1 MFCTMM
7 WTLPV
12 LVLGLVVHGIHVL
25 GLVAL
30 VVRDLGLVVFV
41 VPVLAGYLCDLC
53 DHWHAVLITVL
64 ITVSD

>member
-1 MFCTMM
+1 MCCTMM

-12 LVLGLVVHGIHVL
+12 LVL

-41 VPVLAGYLCDLC
+41 DPCNLYV
-53 DHWHAVLITVL
+53 HWHAVLITVL

>member
-41 VPVLAGYLCDLC
+41 VPVLAGQLCDQ
-53 DHWHAVLITVL
+53 
-64 ITVSD
+64 SF

>member
-30 VVRDLGLVVFV
+30 VVRDLGLVVSV
-41 VPVLAGYLCDLC
+41 VPVVAG
-53 DHWHAVLITVL
+53 
-64 ITVSD
+64 

>member
-1 MFCTMM
+1 MM

-12 LVLGLVVHGIHVL
+12 LVL

-41 VPVLAGYLCDLC
+41 DPCNLYV
-53 DHWHAVLITVL
+53 HWHAVLITVL

>member
-30 VVRDLGLVVFV
+30 VVRDLSLVVFV
-41 VPVLAGYLCDLC
+41 VLVLVGQRCDLC
-53 DHWHAVLITVL
+53 VPLHSVLITVL

>member
-1 MFCTMM
+1 MM

-41 VPVLAGYLCDLC
+41 VPVLAG
-53 DHWHAVLITVL
+53 HQMGSKFLINAYGPNRLTYGHL
-64 ITVSD
+64 D

>member
-30 VVRDLGLVVFV
+30 IVRDLGLVVFV
-41 VPVLAGYLCDLC
+41 VPVLVGQLCPLARC
-53 DHWHAVLITVL
+53 ADHSVNH
-64 ITVSD
+64 SF